1 MLFFSVRSVLVMLR
15 FLLALLLLSLV
26 QPSYADERAATRQQI
41 EQAKKDIAEL
51 KQRLKKTQSE
61 KSTAQ
66 RELQKT
72 EQEIGALETKVRQ
85 LEAELKKNQQE
96 LEQLNQ
102 EAKTLQIQRQQQQK
116 LIAIQGRAAYQAG
129 QQEPL
134 RLFLNQQQPGH
145 ANHNLTYYQYMH
157 NARSEQIDTYNKTIT
172 QLAEL
177 QSDIRQQQQ
186 QIENQK
192 NSLLTDKQQ
201 LAELKQQRQQRVKQL
216 NQQQSQQQQQISSKE
231 KDQQELNKVLA
242 TIEATLAKQAQEE
255 KRRLEQAQAI
265 ARQQQ
270 QNQIQNQLKDGKHI
284 VVSSSF
290 SHPGGN
296 FDKARGKLAWPVSGP
311 LIARFGT
318 PRGDSRSLW
327 DGVLIQ
333 APEGTQV
340 KAIHPGRVV
349 FADWLR
355 GAGML
360 IIVDHGGGYLTL
372 YGHNQSLLSSAGD
385 TVKAGQVIATVGN
398 TGGQAQSALYFAIR
412 KQGKATDPNQWCR
425 T

>member
-1 MLFFSVRSVLVMLR
+1 MLR
-15 FLLALLLLSLV
+15 FLLALLFISLF
-26 QPSYADERAATRQQI
+26 QPVYADERAATRQQI

-51 KQRLKKTQSE
+51 KQLLKKTQGE

-72 EQEIGALETKVRQ
+72 EQEIGALENKIRQ
-85 LEAELKKNQQE
+85 LEVQLKKNQQE

-102 EAKTLQIQRQQQQK
+102 EAIKLQAQRQQQQQ

-145 ANHNLTYYQYMH
+145 TNHNLTYYQYMH
-157 NARSEQIDTYNKTIT
+157 KARSEQIATYNKTIT
-172 QLAEL
+172 QLADL
-177 QSDIRQQQQ
+177 QNDIKQQQQ
-186 QIENQK
+186 QVEEQK
-192 NSLLTDKQQ
+192 TSLLTDKQQ
-201 LAELKQQRQQRVKQL
+201 LAELKQQRQQRVNQL
-216 NQQQSQQQQQISSKE
+216 KQQQSKQQQQLSSKE

-242 TIEATLAKQAQEE
+242 TIDAALAKQAREE

-270 QNQIQNQLKDGKHI
+270 QQQQNQSQNQPKDGKQI
-284 VVSSSF
+284 IVSSAF

-296 FDKARGKLAWPVSGP
+296 FDKARGKLAWPVGGP

-318 PRGDSRSLW
+318 ARGDSRSLW

-355 GAGML
+355 GTGML
-360 IIVDHGGGYLTL
+360 IIIDHGSGYLTL

-412 KQGKATDPNQWCR
+412 KQGKATDPSLWCR